1 MADMTEKRFRSYE
14 RELEHVKSQLEESLI
29 AQRNAQ
35 DLGDLSENE
44 EYATSRKHSE
54 ELAARRSEL
63 ELLLAEANIVPVDRS
78 PRISIGSTL
87 EVCKVDSDGNPLGSP
102 RVFTFEEKGDT
113 ILMGVLSTQ
122 SSLGK
127 VILNGTSGI
136 YRIPDNGGISYLV
149 KKVIVDE

>member
-1 MADMTEKRFRSYE
+1 MADMTEKRYRLYE
-14 RELEHVKSQLEESLI
+14 RELERVKEQLEEALV

-44 EYATSRKHSE
+44 EYATSRKRSE
-54 ELAARRSEL
+54 ELASRRAEL
-63 ELLLAEANIVPVDRS
+63 ELLIAEANIVPVDRS

-87 EVCKVDSDGNPLGSP
+87 EVCRVDANGKPIEEP

-113 ILMGVLSTQ
+113 VLMGVLGVN

-149 KKVIVDE
+149 KKVISDE